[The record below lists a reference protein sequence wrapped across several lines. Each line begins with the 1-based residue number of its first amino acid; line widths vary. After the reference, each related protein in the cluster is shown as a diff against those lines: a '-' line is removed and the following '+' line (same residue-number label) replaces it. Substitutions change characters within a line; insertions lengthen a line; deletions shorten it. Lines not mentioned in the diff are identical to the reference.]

1 MIISYMRLCWVMFH
15 IFTDHHGKWMKI
27 VSYFGYIIDW
37 TSKQMNS
44 AAEDSKTRSG
54 ILPGELS
61 LRLSLGSVRDGGV
74 EFFFGTTWVLLI
86 FQINRYI
93 PINIP
98 IHIPTVGYHIY
109 IFHKLNIYPTEW
121 STFDF
126 RRGSDQSGQSW
137 VCQNMVDLHLHLWEN
152 DVQKPVELFFFIP
165 SMFKAKQQR
174 YLWSCSWG
182 CCSTKKWWYFTIV
195 VGSAYPTYSQLVEV
209 KIYCRSYGYQ
219 ASGCWPSCNW
229 WTRALNWCPI
239 SATLGWGQ
247 HVEPVEPE
255 DWWRTCGIQL

>member
-1 MIISYMRLCWVMFH
+1 
-15 IFTDHHGKWMKI
+15 
-27 VSYFGYIIDW
+27 
-37 TSKQMNS
+37 
-44 AAEDSKTRSG
+44 
-54 ILPGELS
+54 
-61 LRLSLGSVRDGGV
+61 
-74 EFFFGTTWVLLI
+74 
-86 FQINRYI
+86 
-93 PINIP
+93 
-98 IHIPTVGYHIY
+98 
-109 IFHKLNIYPTEW
+109 
-121 STFDF
+121 
-126 RRGSDQSGQSW
+126 
-137 VCQNMVDLHLHLWEN
+137 
-152 DVQKPVELFFFIP
+152 
-165 SMFKAKQQR
+165 MFKAKQQR